1 MISSKME
8 VKYSEFGEVETSKR
22 AMCSG
27 SFAFLTVRSIKATEL
42 EIFGTRKVTG
52 LGEGS
57 SLVDCSCQ

>member
-8 VKYSEFGEVETSKR
+8 VKYSEFGEMETSER

-27 SFAFLTVRSIKATEL
+27 SFGFLMVRSIKATEL
-42 EIFGTRKVTG
+42 VIFGTHEVTC

-57 SLVDCSCQ
+57 SLVDCSCR